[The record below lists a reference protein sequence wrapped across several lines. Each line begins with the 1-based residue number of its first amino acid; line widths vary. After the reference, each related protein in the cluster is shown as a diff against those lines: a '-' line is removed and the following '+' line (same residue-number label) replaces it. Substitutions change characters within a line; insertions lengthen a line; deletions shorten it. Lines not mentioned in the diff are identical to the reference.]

1 MEAKMKLFKKIN
13 LFLLLS
19 IFFLMGIWLVSGALI
34 PTENT
39 RLIFERPS
47 DFSEGWCETNT
58 GALLT
63 GELVTLQKDEVI
75 EIRNFLP
82 EGLAKG
88 SYLAI
93 YNNHLHI
100 TAYIDGIMVRET
112 GAVSP
117 LSFGHELGQIW
128 SIIPLTETGEG
139 HEIRL
144 VIQNNGPIHALRLSD
159 FCIGA
164 QSDISFHILRRN
176 ALNLT
181 ESTIA
186 ALMAFI
192 LMIYCCLLYHY
203 KINSYRR
210 PISLLTLLTIN
221 SSIWLFADSSF
232 HQLLSGNPSVR
243 YLLTCFSLL
252 LSPAIMLLFVRELSR
267 NSKVTANLALATYL
281 ILLAVFLLLYRFDIL
296 HLSSLLPFIHIC
308 TLVIIIFSSI
318 LLLREYLLTK
328 KQMLIGPGIAFLIL
342 CIAVATNVVLF
353 MTMPEYD
360 NTMLLH
366 HACFLFLAILFFTTG
381 RESLRQL
388 TDVVSLS
395 HYKQLAYIEP
405 VTQGNS
411 RIRLEEYLR
420 DIRAGKA
427 DDYWLV
433 HMNLIN
439 FKAINETIGW
449 EEGNR
454 LLHEIYH
461 NNDTLLHS
469 DEFQCSLG
477 NANMALLLRAD
488 DLNSLHVRCQQIRD
502 NAEHGFPRIYQA
514 LSIQNMFCI
523 CKLETDISD
532 FSQLLDHALMAKDN
546 PHAEYWQDVNAYI
559 YNDECR
565 RILVFEKELENDLL
579 SAINNNQFE
588 MYLQPKVNPMT
599 RLVSGAEASIRWNH
613 PKYGLML
620 PETFLP
626 SLEHKN
632 LVTQLD
638 LYLCQQVCNLL
649 KNWQVEGTQPTQIS
663 VNFSRLGITQPKV
676 LASYEKLLEDAGD
689 IVQFLEFEFTESAA
703 YDDFT
708 QLHDVLAKIHSY
720 GALCCMD
727 DFGSSYSNLNAIQQ
741 LSFDSVKL
749 SRSFFEN
756 GFPAEER
763 SRDMIRGL
771 IQLFKSL
778 GIKVVAEGIENEQ
791 QKKALKDMRCDMIQ
805 GYFYSRPV
813 TVSEFEK
820 FRKWTEQNAIP
831 GSGNQG

>member
-1 MEAKMKLFKKIN
+1 MKLFKKIN
-13 LFLLLS
+13 LYLLLA
-19 IFFLMGIWLVSGALI
+19 IFLFMGIWLVTGALI

-39 RLIFERPS
+39 RLLFEPPS
-47 DFSEGWCETNT
+47 DFSQGWREADT

-63 GELVTLQKDEVI
+63 DGLVILQKDEVL
-75 EIRNFLP
+75 EIRNLLP
-82 EGLAKG
+82 EGLEHG
-88 SYLAI
+88 NYLAI
-93 YNNHLHI
+93 YHNHLHI
-100 TAYIDGIMVRET
+100 SAYIDGRMVCET

-117 LSFGHELGQIW
+117 LSFGRELGYIW
-128 SIIPLTETGEG
+128 SIIPLTETGNG

-144 VIQNNGPIHALRLSD
+144 VIQNNGPRHALRLSD

-164 QSDISFHILRRN
+164 QSDISFHVLQRN

-181 ESTIA
+181 ESSIA
-186 ALMAFI
+186 ALLAFI

-203 KINSYRR
+203 RINSYRR
-210 PISLLTLLTIN
+210 PVSLLTLLTIN
-221 SSIWLFADSSF
+221 CSIWLFADSSL

-252 LSPAIMLLFVRELSR
+252 LTPALMLLFARELCH
-267 NSKVTANLALATYL
+267 NSKVTANLILVAYL
-281 ILLAVFLLLYRFDIL
+281 TLLAIFLFLYRFGVL
-296 HLSSLLPFIHIC
+296 HLSALLPFVHTCI
-308 TLVIIIFSSI
+308 LVIVLFISI
-318 LLLREYLLTK
+318 LILREYLLTK
-328 KQMLIGPGIAFLIL
+328 KRILIGPGGAFLIL
-342 CIAVATNVVLF
+342 CVAVIANYALF
-353 MTMPEYD
+353 FIVPDYD
-360 NTMLLH
+360 NSMLLH
-366 HACFLFLAILFFTTG
+366 HACLLFLIILFFTTG
-381 RESLRQL
+381 RESLHQL

-395 HYKQLAYIEP
+395 HYRQLAYIEP

-420 DIRAGKA
+420 DICARKK
-427 DDYWLV
+427 DDYWLI

-461 NNDTLLHS
+461 NNKTLLRPG
-469 DEFQCSLG
+469 EFQCSLG
-477 NANMALLLRAD
+477 NANMAFLLRAD
-488 DLNSLHVRCQQIRD
+488 DLKSLHVRCQQIRD
-502 NAEHGFPRIYQA
+502 NAKQGFPRVYRA
-514 LSIQNMFCI
+514 LSIQKMFCI

-532 FSQLLDHALMAKDN
+532 FSQILDHALMAKGN

-565 RILVFEKELENDLL
+565 RSLVFEQELENDLADAL
-579 SAINNNQFE
+579 KNGQFE

-599 RLVSGAEASIRWNH
+599 RLVSGAEATIRWNH

-632 LVTQLD
+632 LVSQLD
-638 LYLCQQVCNLL
+638 LYLCRQVCSLL
-649 KNWQVEGTQPTQIS
+649 KRWQEEGTTPTQIS
-663 VNFSRLGITQPKV
+663 VNFSKLGITQPKV
-676 LASYEKLLEDAGD
+676 LASYEKLLEEEGE
-689 IVQFLEFEFTESAA
+689 IIQFLEFEFTESAA
-703 YDDFT
+703 YDDLT
-708 QLHDVLAKIHSY
+708 KLHDILDKIHSY
-720 GALCCMD
+720 GARCCMD
-727 DFGSSYSNLNAIQQ
+727 DFGSSYSNLNAMRQ

-749 SRSFFEN
+749 SQRFFEN

-778 GIKVVAEGIENEQ
+778 GIKVIAEGIENEQ

-813 TVSEFEK
+813 TVPEFEK

-831 GSGNQG
+831 NSGGQG